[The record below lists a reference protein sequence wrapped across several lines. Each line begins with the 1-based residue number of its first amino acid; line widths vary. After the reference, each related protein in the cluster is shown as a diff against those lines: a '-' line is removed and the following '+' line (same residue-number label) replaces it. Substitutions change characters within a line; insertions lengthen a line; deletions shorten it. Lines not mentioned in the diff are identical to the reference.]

1 MWLKFSLRNISF
13 LKFVKKALKFVHFI
27 QLVRFNLY
35 EEKVVNNGQQK
46 ISVTA
51 SQAERRSFQAY
62 RQTSPP
68 IDGREGLSL
77 AGTSTLGSLEK
88 LIGKTFQLWTMSTH
102 PWEMHPELKPTNVD
116 LEFNCPTLLKL
127 WLARKPSLGWNS
139 IHLKEANIT
148 TMDQAGRQVKVFQL

>member
-1 MWLKFSLRNISF
+1 MCSF
-13 LKFVKKALKFVHFI
+13 EHFI
-27 QLVRFNLY
+27 QLVRFDLY

-77 AGTSTLGSLEK
+77 AGTLTLGSLEK
-88 LIGKTFQLWTMSTH
+88 LIGKTFQL
-102 PWEMHPELKPTNVD
+102 
-116 LEFNCPTLLKL
+116 
-127 WLARKPSLGWNS
+127 
-139 IHLKEANIT
+139 
-148 TMDQAGRQVKVFQL
+148 